1 MDEVR
6 KNDDALFEALN
17 KAKRRKR
24 RRRWITVLV
33 ILAIMASGILYAV
46 NVLRKRVEASMATEG
61 DEVLTYDASIGS
73 ISTRVSGSGTIED
86 VDTEKV
92 TVPEGVE
99 IDEVMVKS
107 NDKLRKGDLIA
118 TLDLTS
124 VLSTMASVQ
133 EELNELDKEL
143 ASSSGDRVNTN
154 VTAGVSGRVKKIYAR
169 AKTDVAA
176 CMVENGALALISLDG
191 KMAAEFENDS
201 LSAGDKVR
209 VERANGNVI
218 DGSVEKRVGDLVTV
232 LVTDNGP
239 EVDEEVRILNE
250 NGVELGSGT
259 LTIHSV
265 FRVTGFTGTVS
276 QVTFG
281 ENMLVNAAS
290 ILFNLTDTG
299 YSAHYNS
306 VLRERKEKEKTLLE
320 LLGLYQGGALRAPFD
335 GSILR
340 IDYDENDKTATGAN
354 ASAASAGQT
363 GMTSYGMYSA
373 MGSTAT
379 DVAATGTTTA
389 TAKEDEDGIVI
400 VTMAPDISMLVNIDV
415 DEADILSLEIGQ
427 PAEVTIES
435 VGENHFDG
443 IVTDVDRTAN
453 SSGGVTTYSA
463 EVTFAKEKGMLSGMS
478 ADVIVNIQGSENVL
492 IVPADAIHRTSAGAF
507 VYTSYDEETK
517 TFGGNMPVEVGISN
531 DDFAEIR
538 SGIEEG
544 TTVFYTEKEEDNFYM
559 MMGGPGMNGR
569 SGNNRR

>member
-33 ILAIMASGILYAV
+33 ILAIVASGILYAV

-133 EELNELDKEL
+133 EELDELDKEL

-154 VTAGVSGRVKKIYAR
+154 VTAGVSGRVKKIYAK

-209 VERANGNVI
+209 VERANGSVI

-340 IDYDENDKTATGAN
+340 IDYDENDKTASAAN

-363 GMTSYGMYSA
+363 GMTPYGMYSA

-379 DVAATGTTTA
+379 AAAGTGTA
-389 TAKEDEDGIVI
+389 TATAQEDEDGIVI

-435 VGENHFDG
+435 VGENHFNG
-443 IVTDVDRTAN
+443 TVTDVDRTAN

-492 IVPADAIHRTSAGAF
+492 IVPVDAIHRTSAGAF

-559 MMGGPGMNGR
+559 MMGGPGMNSR
-569 SGNNRR
+569 SGNYRR

>member
-33 ILAIMASGILYAV
+33 ILAIVASGILYAV

-133 EELNELDKEL
+133 EELDELDKEL

-154 VTAGVSGRVKKIYAR
+154 LTAGVSGRVKKIYAK

-209 VERANGNVI
+209 VERANGSVI

-290 ILFNLTDTG
+290 ILF
-299 YSAHYNS
+299 
-306 VLRERKEKEKTLLE
+306 KTLLE

-340 IDYDENDKTATGAN
+340 IDYDENDKTATAAN
-354 ASAASAGQT
+354 ASTASAGQA
-363 GMTSYGMYSA
+363 GMTPYGMYSA

-379 DVAATGTTTA
+379 DAAATGTTTA
-389 TAKEDEDGIVI
+389 TAQEDEDGIVI

-443 IVTDVDRTAN
+443 TVTDVDRTAN

-517 TFGGNMPVEVGISN
+517 TFGGNKPVEVGISN

-544 TTVFYTEKEEDNFYM
+544 TTVYYTEKEEDNFYM

>member
-33 ILAIMASGILYAV
+33 ILAIVASGILYAV

-133 EELNELDKEL
+133 EELDELDKEL

-154 VTAGVSGRVKKIYAR
+154 VTAGVSGRVKKIYAK

-201 LSAGDKVR
+201 LSAGDKVQ
-209 VERANGNVI
+209 VERANGSVI

-239 EVDEEVRILNE
+239 EVDEEVRILDE
-250 NGVELGSGT
+250 NGEELGRGK
-259 LTIHSV
+259 LAIHSV

-340 IDYDENDKTATGAN
+340 IDYDENDKTATAAN

-379 DVAATGTTTA
+379 DAAGAGTSTA
-389 TAKEDEDGIVI
+389 TAQEDEDGIVI

-443 IVTDVDRTAN
+443 TVTDVDRTAN

-517 TFGGNMPVEVGISN
+517 TFGGNKPVEVGISN

-544 TTVFYTEKEEDNFYM
+544 TTVYYTEKEEDNFYM

>member
-33 ILAIMASGILYAV
+33 ILAIVASGILYAV

-154 VTAGVSGRVKKIYAR
+154 VTAGVSGRVKKIYAK

-176 CMVENGALALISLDG
+176 CMLENGALALISLDG

-209 VERANGNVI
+209 VERANGSVI
-218 DGSVEKRVGDLVTV
+218 EGSVEKRVGDLVTV

-250 NGVELGSGT
+250 NGVELGRGT

-340 IDYDENDKTATGAN
+340 IDYDENDKTATAAN

-379 DVAATGTTTA
+379 DAAATGTTTA
-389 TAKEDEDGIVI
+389 AAQEDEDGIVI

>member
-33 ILAIMASGILYAV
+33 ILAIVASGILYAV

-154 VTAGVSGRVKKIYAR
+154 VTAGVSGRVKKIYAK

-209 VERANGNVI
+209 VERANGSVI
-218 DGSVEKRVGDLVTV
+218 EGSVEKRVGDLVTV

-250 NGVELGSGT
+250 NGVELGRGT

-340 IDYDENDKTATGAN
+340 IDYDENDKTATAAN

-379 DVAATGTTTA
+379 DAAATGTTTA
-389 TAKEDEDGIVI
+389 AAKEDEDGIVI

-569 SGNNRR
+569 SGNSRR

>member
-133 EELNELDKEL
+133 EELDELDKEL

-154 VTAGVSGRVKKIYAR
+154 VTAGVSGRVKKIYAK

>member
-1 MDEVR
+1 MDEGR
-6 KNDDALFEALN
+6 RNDDALFEALN

-33 ILAIMASGILYAV
+33 ILAIVASGILYAV

-154 VTAGVSGRVKKIYAR
+154 VTAGVSGRVKKIYAK

-209 VERANGNVI
+209 VERANGSVI
-218 DGSVEKRVGDLVTV
+218 EGSVEKRVGDLVTV

-250 NGVELGSGT
+250 NGVELGRGT

-340 IDYDENDKTATGAN
+340 IDYDENDKTATAAN

-379 DVAATGTTTA
+379 DAAATGTTTA
-389 TAKEDEDGIVI
+389 AAQEDEDGIVI

>member
-1 MDEVR
+1 
-6 KNDDALFEALN
+6 
-17 KAKRRKR
+17 
-24 RRRWITVLV
+24 
-33 ILAIMASGILYAV
+33 
-46 NVLRKRVEASMATEG
+46 
-61 DEVLTYDASIGS
+61 
-73 ISTRVSGSGTIED
+73 
-86 VDTEKV
+86 
-92 TVPEGVE
+92 
-99 IDEVMVKS
+99 
-107 NDKLRKGDLIA
+107 
-118 TLDLTS
+118 
-124 VLSTMASVQ
+124 
-133 EELNELDKEL
+133 
-143 ASSSGDRVNTN
+143 
-154 VTAGVSGRVKKIYAR
+154 
-169 AKTDVAA
+169 
-176 CMVENGALALISLDG
+176 MVENGALALISLDG

-209 VERANGNVI
+209 VERANGSVI
-218 DGSVEKRVGDLVTV
+218 EGSVEKRVGDLVTV

-340 IDYDENDKTATGAN
+340 IDYDENDKTATAAN
-354 ASAASAGQT
+354 ASATDAAGAGT
-363 GMTSYGMYSA
+363 
-373 MGSTAT
+373 STAK
-379 DVAATGTTTA
+379 AQ
-389 TAKEDEDGIVI
+389 EDEDGIVI

-443 IVTDVDRTAN
+443 TVTDVDRTAN

-517 TFGGNMPVEVGISN
+517 TFGGNKPVEVGISN

-544 TTVFYTEKEEDNFYM
+544 TTVYYTEKEEDNFYM

>member
-1 MDEVR
+1 MDEGR
-6 KNDDALFEALN
+6 RNDDALFEALN

-33 ILAIMASGILYAV
+33 ILAIVASGILYAV

-154 VTAGVSGRVKKIYAR
+154 VTAGVSGRVKKIYAK

-209 VERANGNVI
+209 VERANGSVI
-218 DGSVEKRVGDLVTV
+218 EGSVEKRVGDLVTV

-250 NGVELGSGT
+250 NGVELGRGT

-340 IDYDENDKTATGAN
+340 MDYDENDKTATAAN

-379 DVAATGTTTA
+379 DAAATGTTTA
-389 TAKEDEDGIVI
+389 AAQEDEDGIVI

-443 IVTDVDRTAN
+443 TVTDVDRTAN
-453 SSGGVTTYSA
+453 SSAGVTTYSA

>member
-1 MDEVR
+1 MATINASVGNFFAITDLASRGIGNGKTISHPTVPTFLSDSI
-6 KNDDALFEALN
+6 KSTGVNYASLFSQSMIGSKSLGSMVSDYDSAKTSFQSEFKQAMGVAKKTGEALKN
-17 KAKRRKR
+17 VNYQGASAHGLSSANSFAKSLQQMNS
-24 RRRWITVLV
+24 V
-33 ILAIMASGILYAV
+33 AGPQH
-46 NVLRKRVEASMATEG
+46 
-61 DEVLTYDASIGS
+61 
-73 ISTRVSGSGTIED
+73 GSG
-86 VDTEKV
+86 
-92 TVPEGVE
+92 
-99 IDEVMVKS
+99 
-107 NDKLRKGDLIA
+107 LAFYRKDA
-118 TLDLTS
+118 
-124 VLSTMASVQ
+124 
-133 EELNELDKEL
+133 
-143 ASSSGDRVNTN
+143 
-154 VTAGVSGRVKKIYAR
+154 
-169 AKTDVAA
+169 
-176 CMVENGALALISLDG
+176 
-191 KMAAEFENDS
+191 
-201 LSAGDKVR
+201 
-209 VERANGNVI
+209 
-218 DGSVEKRVGDLVTV
+218 
-232 LVTDNGP
+232 
-239 EVDEEVRILNE
+239 
-250 NGVELGSGT
+250 
-259 LTIHSV
+259 
-265 FRVTGFTGTVS
+265 
-276 QVTFG
+276 
-281 ENMLVNAAS
+281 
-290 ILFNLTDTG
+290 
-299 YSAHYNS
+299 
-306 VLRERKEKEKTLLE
+306 
-320 LLGLYQGGALRAPFD
+320 
-335 GSILR
+335 
-340 IDYDENDKTATGAN
+340 ENDKTATAAN

-379 DVAATGTTTA
+379 DAAATGTTTA
-389 TAKEDEDGIVI
+389 AAQEDEDGIVI

-443 IVTDVDRTAN
+443 TVTDVDRTAN

>member
-33 ILAIMASGILYAV
+33 ILAIVASGILYAV

-154 VTAGVSGRVKKIYAR
+154 VTAGVSGRVKKIYAK

-209 VERANGNVI
+209 VERANGSVI
-218 DGSVEKRVGDLVTV
+218 EGSVEKRVGDLVTV

-250 NGVELGSGT
+250 NGVELGRGT

-340 IDYDENDKTATGAN
+340 IDYDENDKTATAAN

-379 DVAATGTTTA
+379 DAAATGTTTA
-389 TAKEDEDGIVI
+389 AAQEDEDGIVI

>member
-33 ILAIMASGILYAV
+33 ILAIVASGILYAV

-154 VTAGVSGRVKKIYAR
+154 VTAGVSGRVKKIYAK

-209 VERANGNVI
+209 VERANGSVI
-218 DGSVEKRVGDLVTV
+218 EGSVEKRVGDLVTV

-250 NGVELGSGT
+250 NGVELGRGT

-265 FRVTGFTGTVS
+265 FRVTGFTGTIA

-389 TAKEDEDGIVI
+389 TAQEDEDGIVI

-569 SGNNRR
+569 SGNSRR

>member
-33 ILAIMASGILYAV
+33 ILAIVASGILYAV

-154 VTAGVSGRVKKIYAR
+154 VTAGVSGRVKKIYAK

-209 VERANGNVI
+209 VERANGSVI
-218 DGSVEKRVGDLVTV
+218 EGSVEKRVGDLVTV

-250 NGVELGSGT
+250 NGVELGRGT

-340 IDYDENDKTATGAN
+340 IDYDENDKTATAAN

-379 DVAATGTTTA
+379 DAAATGTTTA
-389 TAKEDEDGIVI
+389 AAQEDEDGIVI

-559 MMGGPGMNGR
+559 MMGGPGMNSR
-569 SGNNRR
+569 SGNYRR

>member
-33 ILAIMASGILYAV
+33 ILAIVASGILYAV

-154 VTAGVSGRVKKIYAR
+154 VTAGVSGRVKKIYAK

-176 CMVENGALALISLDG
+176 CMLENGALALISLDG

-209 VERANGNVI
+209 VERANGSVI
-218 DGSVEKRVGDLVTV
+218 EGSVEKRVGDLVTV

-250 NGVELGSGT
+250 NGVELGRGT

-340 IDYDENDKTATGAN
+340 IDYDENDKTATAAN

-379 DVAATGTTTA
+379 DAAATGTTTA
-389 TAKEDEDGIVI
+389 AAQEDEDGIVI

-435 VGENHFDG
+435 VGENHFDVT
-443 IVTDVDRTAN
+443 VTDV
-453 SSGGVTTYSA
+453 A